1 MFVAWFLVRGATKE
15 LGGGLEPNENGEGD
29 MVEGGKLF
37 VKIVFQY
44 LVGKKKTGQRKTI
57 FSQRKILIKIR
68 LIFYRLFSK
77 KKKFGKQSLSH
88 SFHLL

>member
-44 LVGKKKTGQRKTI
+44 LLGKKK
-57 FSQRKILIKIR
+57 
-68 LIFYRLFSK
+68 K
-77 KKKFGKQSLSH
+77 KKNWSTENNL
-88 SFHLL
+88 